1 MSEKY
6 DEQELS
12 LETRKELSLISERL
26 ANVAEELKNL
36 SESEKDFVI
45 ENFDKLNSL
54 GMLGLFDLLLEYLE
68 F

>member
-12 LETRKELSLISERL
+12 LEKRKELSLISERL